1 MKDESEI
8 RNEKIYEK
16 VMNKYL
22 RENNASIHTTREV
35 AILCMEEV
43 EQKPTDEPK
52 QVYHLNCDNCGNVY
66 WSINSFPKPQWCE
79 KCVKEYFS
87 INP

>member
-16 VMNKYL
+16 VMDKYL

-43 EQKPTDEPK
+43 EQKPTDEFKTICPE
-52 QVYHLNCDNCGNVY
+52 CTEET
-66 WSINSFPKPQWCE
+66 PQEELDMFSGLCE
-79 KCVKEYFS
+79 ECT
-87 INP
+87 NN